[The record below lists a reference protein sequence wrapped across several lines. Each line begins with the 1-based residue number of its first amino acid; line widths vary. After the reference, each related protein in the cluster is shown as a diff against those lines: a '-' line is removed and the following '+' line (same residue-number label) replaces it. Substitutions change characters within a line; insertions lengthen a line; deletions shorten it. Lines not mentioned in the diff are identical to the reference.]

1 MKKIMVLTVF
11 LFIGIMSFAQ
21 VFDNDPTPLPI
32 TKYTFELLTFYSNS
46 GFSPA
51 TSLNF
56 GIVSSSNKNGLGLG
70 FFFDNETSTFSGLNM
85 NLFWFLGK
93 STKLRPYIFYDIIFR
108 RSHVNEPMPNGYY
121 GDLAAY
127 NSVEHHIGLGVK
139 LKLSNKFYL
148 KTSFG
153 PGFYLGSIEK
163 PKGPD
168 PRTLEM
174 YGSNGFGYIMN
185 FALGYSF

>member
-1 MKKIMVLTVF
+1 MKKIFSLLVS
-11 LFIGIMSFAQ
+11 LFIGMLSFGQ
-21 VFDNDPTPLPI
+21 VFDNDPTLLPV
-32 TKYTFELLTFYSNS
+32 TKYTFELLEFYSNS

-56 GIVSSSNKNGLGLG
+56 GVISENNKKGLGLG
-70 FFFDNETSTFSGLNM
+70 FFFDNETGTFSGINM

-93 STKLRPYIFYDIIFR
+93 SIKLRPYIFYDIIFR
-108 RSHVNEPMPNGYY
+108 RSHVYEPLPNGYR

-148 KTSFG
+148 KNSYG
-153 PGFYLGSIEK
+153 IGFYLGSIQK
-163 PKGPD
+163 PQGPD
-168 PRTLEM
+168 PRTMEM
-174 YGSNGFGYIMN
+174 YGSNGFGYFTN
-185 FALGYSF
+185 FAIGYSF